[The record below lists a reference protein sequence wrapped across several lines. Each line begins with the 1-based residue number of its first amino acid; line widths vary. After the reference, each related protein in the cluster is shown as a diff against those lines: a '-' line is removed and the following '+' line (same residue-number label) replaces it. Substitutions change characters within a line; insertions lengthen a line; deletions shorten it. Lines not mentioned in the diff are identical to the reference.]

1 MIQWIK
7 EKEKKRGR
15 NVGRKRIWLLPS
27 HGFITSRIVVVV
39 ARGNER
45 LNERNR
51 FGPRDGWGKVAAAAK
66 TSQREAP
73 RNADATKPP
82 NRVISFIWNVFFL
95 TSLSIYWSSPSSPTV
110 VVFVFLRFGSPV
122 VVRAILA
129 TVAPTRRA
137 NRGEEFVFIKKTPT
151 SFWWRLNSSGDGS
164 FLVLVIALYLYR
176 GACSVT
182 VALLRVLRA
191 VERGHW
197 SRPACVI
204 DGRRR
209 ASSQLLFSPPPFPIF
224 SFFSEKNGLFPL
236 SLSAHD
242 KENELLLLRSSIS

>member
-1 MIQWIK
+1 MENCCIWPVMIQWIK

-82 NRVISFIWNVFFL
+82 NRVISFIWNVFF
-95 TSLSIYWSSPSSPTV
+95 
-110 VVFVFLRFGSPV
+110 
-122 VVRAILA
+122 
-129 TVAPTRRA
+129 
-137 NRGEEFVFIKKTPT
+137 
-151 SFWWRLNSSGDGS
+151 WRLFQSIDPLHPLLQLSYLFSYVLGLLSSCAQS
-164 FLVLVIALYLYR
+164 WQ
-176 GACSVT
+176 
-182 VALLRVLRA
+182 LLRQ
-191 VERGHW
+191 RGG
-197 SRPACVI
+197 PIA
-204 DGRRR
+204 
-209 ASSQLLFSPPPFPIF
+209 AKNLF
-224 SFFSEKNGLFPL
+224 L
-236 SLSAHD
+236 
-242 KENELLLLRSSIS
+242 

>member
-27 HGFITSRIVVVV
+27 HGFITSRIVVV

-151 SFWWRLNSSGDGS
+151 SFWWRLNSSGDWS
-164 FLVLVIALYLYR
+164 FLVLVIACIYN
-176 GACSVT
+176 
-182 VALLRVLRA
+182 VALVL
-191 VERGHW
+191 
-197 SRPACVI
+197 
-204 DGRRR
+204 
-209 ASSQLLFSPPPFPIF
+209 SPLP
-224 SFFSEKNGLFPL
+224 FSECCAL
-236 SLSAHD
+236 
-242 KENELLLLRSSIS
+242 